1 MINKDVN
8 PEEALKK
15 IIKYRTDK
23 QLTQYSL
30 IYFNKI
36 KYNQLENE

>member
-1 MINKDVN
+1 MG
-8 PEEALKK
+8 EELKK
-15 IIKYRTDK
+15 AVNYETNK

-36 KYNQLENE
+36 KYNQTGNEF